1 MNTPIRQQRANYEA
15 HRRTWKPRKRIRR
28 NPPQRGFQRDRSP
41 CPTLCAGRGTEVKFA
56 GLLTDAEIGGEKCI
70 LLKPTTF
77 MNLSGRS
84 VLEALQFFKLEASK
98 DLLVIV
104 DDLALLRLHPA
115 SSGRLKWRAQRAHR
129 HRSQAGVKLLGA
141 LADRNRSARAYPQSD
156 YVLGK
161 FSPDQQPLADASM
174 TEAAQAAEV
183 WASKGLQEAMNRFN
197 TKATRG
203 AAIDSNNS
211 HPTKETT

>member
-1 MNTPIRQQRANYEA
+1 MKLIVGLGNPGSEYAGTRHNVGFSVIDRLA
-15 HRRTWKPRKRIRR
+15 RRFAPDAAPK
-28 NPPQRGFQRDRSP
+28 S
-41 CPTLCAGRGTEVKFA
+41 KFA
-56 GLLTDAEIGGEKCI
+56 GLMTDAEIGGEKCI

-104 DDLALLRLHPA
+104 DDLALPCGSIRLRPDG
-115 SSGRLKWRAQRAHR
+115 SSGGHNGLTDIGLKLGSNYWARLRIGIDLPGRI
-129 HRSQAGVKLLGA
+129 
-141 LADRNRSARAYPQSD
+141 PQSD

-161 FSPDQQPLADASM
+161 FSPDQQPLVDASM

-183 WASKGLQEAMNRFN
+183 WATKGLQEAMNRFN

-211 HPTKETT
+211 HSTKETT